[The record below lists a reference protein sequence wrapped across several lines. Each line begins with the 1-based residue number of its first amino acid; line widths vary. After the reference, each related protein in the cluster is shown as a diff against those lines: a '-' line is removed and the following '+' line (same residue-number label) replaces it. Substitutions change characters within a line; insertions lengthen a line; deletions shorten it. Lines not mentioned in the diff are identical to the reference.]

1 MNRKERIEARLK
13 DSLAPLH
20 LDVVDESYMHATGAG
35 AESHY
40 KVLVVSEAFGS
51 SSLIER
57 HRLVNQL
64 VQEEFQSGLHALSQH
79 TWTPEEWAERGG
91 RLPKSPPCLG
101 GSKAD

>member
-1 MNRKERIEARLK
+1 MNRKARIETRLK

-20 LDVVDESYMHATGAG
+20 LDVIDESYMHATGAD

-40 KVLVVSEAFGS
+40 KVLIVSEAFGTS
-51 SSLIER
+51 ALLER
-57 HRLVNQL
+57 QRLVNQL
-64 VQEEFQSGLHALSQH
+64 LREEFQSGLHALSQH
-79 TWTPEEWAERGG
+79 TWTPAEWEARGG